1 MKILGDINTVKILKT
16 ALGKG
21 GDLAEIFGEEVTTT
35 SIICEDNRIEKVI
48 CGTDRGVGIR
58 VLFQGKTA
66 YAYSN
71 EFGEKALNELARG
84 VSQAVKGE
92 LFKKAIDLRSATS
105 GLNFPIKKPP
115 QESELSSKVAYVN
128 QADSTARSFDQRIQ
142 QAQVTYRDTVRRI
155 AVANSLGSWVEDDQ
169 IRTIFLV
176 RVVAREGET
185 LQSSYEPAGGLL
197 GLEIFDTDPP
207 EEIALRAARR
217 AILMLTSPKAPAGTM
232 PVVLGSEAGGT
243 MIHEAIGHG
252 LEADHTQRGL
262 SVYAGKVGEPVASSL
277 ITVVDDATLPQRQGS
292 FRFDDEGIPA
302 QRTVLVEDGI
312 LRGYLF
318 DLLTS
323 MKESVTSTGNGRRE
337 SYHFRPFPR
346 MTNTFIAPGKS
357 DPEEIIRS
365 TERGLYVKKMGGGEV
380 NTVNGDFV
388 FEVSEGYFIE
398 KGKIGEAV
406 RGATLTGNGPRILKQ
421 IDMVGSDLGF
431 AIGFCGKE
439 GQRVPVGDAQP
450 TLRIP
455 EIVVGGEI

>member
-1 MKILGDINTVKILKT
+1 MLKDINIVKILKT
-16 ALGKG
+16 ALGNG

-35 SIICEDNRIEKVI
+35 SIVCEDNRIEKVI

-58 VLFQGKTA
+58 VLFQEKTA

-71 EFGEKALNELARG
+71 DLSEKGMNELARS
-84 VSQAVKGE
+84 VSKAVEGR
-92 LFKKAIDLRSATS
+92 LFTKDIDLRRSAS
-105 GLNFPIKKPP
+105 SLNFPIKRPP
-115 QESELSSKVAYVN
+115 QESELSQKVAYVN
-128 QADSTARSFDQRIQ
+128 QANSTARSFDQRIQ
-142 QAQVTYRDTVRRI
+142 QAQVTYRDTVRKI
-155 AVANSLGSWVEDDQ
+155 AIANSLGRLVEDEQ
-169 IRTIFLV
+169 IRTLFMV
-176 RVVAREGET
+176 RVVVREGEI
-185 LQSSYEPAGGLL
+185 LQSGYEPAGGFL

-262 SVYAGKVGEPVASSL
+262 SVYSGKVGKQVASPL
-277 ITVVDDATLPQRQGS
+277 ITVIDDATLPQRQGS
-292 FRFDDEGIPA
+292 YSFDDEGTPA
-302 QRTVLVEDGI
+302 QRTVLVKDGI
-312 LRGYLF
+312 LRGYLY

-323 MKESVTSTGNGRRE
+323 MKDSVASTGNGRRE
-337 SYHFRPFPR
+337 SYYHRPFPR

-357 DPEEIIRS
+357 DPEEIVSSID
-365 TERGLYVKKMGGGEV
+365 RGLFVKKMGGGEV

-388 FEVSEGYFIE
+388 FEVSESYLIE

-406 RGATLTGNGPRILKQ
+406 RGATLTGNGPRILKE

-431 AIGFCGKE
+431 AVGACGKE

-455 EIVVGGEI
+455 EIIVGGEL